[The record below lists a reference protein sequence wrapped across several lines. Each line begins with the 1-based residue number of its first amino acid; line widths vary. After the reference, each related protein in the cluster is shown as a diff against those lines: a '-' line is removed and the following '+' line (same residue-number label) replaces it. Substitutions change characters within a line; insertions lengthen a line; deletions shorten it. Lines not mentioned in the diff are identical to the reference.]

1 MTAYGYHTPLGCKIS
16 NILQKKKLFA
26 NFFSTL
32 HLCRK
37 YTVP

>member
-1 MTAYGYHTPLGCKIS
+1 MTAYCYHTLLGCKIN

-26 NFFSTL
+26 NFFTTL
-32 HLCRK
+32 NSCRK